1 MVIGIVGIVFLSRFN
16 QSALGRPEAK
26 RASTGKWRIQ
36 LPQERLPVR
45 KIKEVLRLH
54 SLGLSQRQ
62 IAASCAVG
70 QATVSDYLKAAK
82 AAGLRWP
89 EVAEWSDDQ
98 VMQAVAPSRPEPGQ
112 PNQSPEPDYAD
123 IRHELQTNKHVTLQL
138 LWEEYR
144 EKNPDGY
151 RYSRFCDLY
160 RRWLGRQE
168 VVLRQEHRAGE
179 KLFVDYAGDTIAI
192 HSASGGGT
200 ATAAIF
206 VAVLGA
212 SSFTY
217 SEATATQGLADWIGA
232 HMRAFEFLGG
242 VPEII
247 VPDNLKSGVTKACRY
262 EPSVNRTYEEMASH
276 YGVAVVPARRQK
288 PRDKAKVEAGVL
300 VVERWIL
307 AALRKRKFFSLG
319 EVNRAIQELLVRLND
334 RPFRKRDGTR
344 RSLFVSLDKP
354 ALRALPADRYEYGD
368 WETHRVNIDYHV
380 EFDHHWYSVPYQLI
394 QQEVEVRATATTVEI
409 FHRGVRISSHG
420 RSYVPHVATTV
431 NDHRPKAHQRHL
443 EWTPS
448 RLVDWAKTIG
458 PATAELFDRIMA
470 SKRHPEQGYR
480 SCLGVLRLSKEY
492 TGQRVEAA
500 ARRAIALHACSYQ
513 SIKSILKCN
522 LDSQAIES
530 AAGPKPPLDHPNI
543 RGSEYFDTGE
553 EPTLQ

>member
-1 MVIGIVGIVFLSRFN
+1 
-16 QSALGRPEAK
+16 
-26 RASTGKWRIQ
+26 
-36 LPQERLPVR
+36 VR

-70 QATVSDYLKAAK
+70 QATVSNYLKAAQ

-89 EVAEWSDDQ
+89 DIAEWSDNQ
-98 VMQAVAPSRPEPGQ
+98 VMQAVAPSVPKPDQRTH
-112 PNQSPEPDYAD
+112 SPEPDYAD

-160 RRWLGRQE
+160 RRWLRRQE

-179 KLFVDYAGDTIAI
+179 KLFVDYAGDTIPI
-192 HSASGGGT
+192 YSATGGETT
-200 ATAAIF
+200 AAAIF

-212 SSFTY
+212 SSYTY
-217 SEATATQGLADWIGA
+217 AEATATQGLADWIGA
-232 HMRAFEFLGG
+232 HMRTFEFLEG
-242 VPEII
+242 VPEIV

-276 YGVAVVPARRQK
+276 YGVAVVPTRRAK

-300 VVERWIL
+300 IVERWIL
-307 AALRKRKFFSLG
+307 AALRKRRFFSLG
-319 EVNRAIQELLVRLND
+319 EVNQVIQELLVRLNN
-334 RPFRKRDGTR
+334 RPFRKREGSR
-344 RSLFVSLDKP
+344 RILFESLDKP
-354 ALRALPADRYEYGD
+354 ALRTLPAERYAYGD

-380 EFDHHWYSVPYQLI
+380 EFDNHWYSVPYHLT
-394 QQEVEVRATATTVEI
+394 QQEVEVRATATTVEV
-409 FHRGVRISSHG
+409 FHRGVRVSSHA
-420 RSYVPHVATTV
+420 RSYVPHAATTV

-458 PATAELFDRIMA
+458 PATADLFDRIMA
-470 SKRHPEQGYR
+470 GKRHPEQGYR
-480 SCLGVLRLSKEY
+480 SCLGILRLSKEY
-492 TGQRVEAA
+492 TTQRVEAA

-513 SIKSILKCN
+513 SIKSILQCN
-522 LDSQAIES
+522 LDSQAIEP
-530 AAGPKPPLDHPNI
+530 AAAPKPPLDHPNI
-543 RGSEYFDTGE
+543 RGSEYFDNGE
-553 EPTLQ
+553 EPTIQ

>member
-1 MVIGIVGIVFLSRFN
+1 M
-16 QSALGRPEAK
+16 
-26 RASTGKWRIQ
+26 
-36 LPQERLPVR
+36 R

-70 QATVSDYLKAAK
+70 QATVSDYLKAAE

-89 EVAEWSDDQ
+89 DIAEWSDDR
-98 VMQAVAPSRPEPGQ
+98 VMQAVTPAREKPDRRSQ
-112 PNQSPEPDYAD
+112 PPEPDYAD

-144 EKNPDGY
+144 EKTPDGY

-179 KLFVDYAGDTIAI
+179 KLFVDYAGDTIPI
-192 HSASGGGT
+192 HSATGGDQT
-200 ATAAIF
+200 AAAIF

-212 SSFTY
+212 SNFTY
-217 SEATATQGLADWIGA
+217 SEATATQGLGDWIGA

-242 VPEII
+242 VPEIV

-276 YGVAVVPARRQK
+276 YGVAVVPARRAK

-307 AALRKRKFFSLG
+307 AALRKRRFFSLG
-319 EVNRAIQELLVRLND
+319 EVNQAIQELLVRLNN
-334 RPFRKRDGTR
+334 RPFRKREGSR
-344 RSLFVSLDKP
+344 CSLFESLDKP
-354 ALRALPADRYEYGD
+354 VLRALPAERYEYGD

-380 EFDHHWYSVPYQLI
+380 EFDNHWYSVPYLLT

-409 FHRGVRISSHG
+409 FHRGVRVSSHG
-420 RSYVPHVATTV
+420 RSQVPHVATTV
-431 NDHRPKAHQRHL
+431 EDHRPKAHQRHL

-458 PATAELFDRIMA
+458 PATADLFGRIIE

-480 SCLGVLRLSKEY
+480 SCLGILRLSKQY
-492 TGQRVEAA
+492 TSQRVEAA

-522 LDSQAIES
+522 LDNQTIEPT
-530 AAGPKPPLDHPNI
+530 APPKPPIDHPNI
-543 RGSEYFDTGE
+543 RGSEYFDAGD
-553 EPTLQ
+553 EPTVQ